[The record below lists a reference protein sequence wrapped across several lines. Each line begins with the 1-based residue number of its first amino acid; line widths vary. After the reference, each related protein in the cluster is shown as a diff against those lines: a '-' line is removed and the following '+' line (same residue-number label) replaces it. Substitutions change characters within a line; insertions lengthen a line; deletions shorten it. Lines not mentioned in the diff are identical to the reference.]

1 MRFLQEDTLAV
12 VIDIQEKLFPS
23 IDNKEKLVENSIKLL
38 SGLNVLEIPILITEQ
53 YTKGL
58 GKTIPEIKTVIEKDY
73 HPIEK
78 MDFSCC
84 GENDF
89 MTKLKNLNKKNI
101 LLLGI
106 ESHVCVLQTAL
117 DLIAEGF
124 NVIVV
129 EDCVASRKINDKKI
143 ALKRMSKE
151 GATLTTYESILLELC
166 KKSGTDKFKAISKII
181 K

>member
-12 VIDIQEKLFPS
+12 VIDIQEKLFPF

-73 HPIEK
+73 QPIEK

-89 MTKLKNLNKKNI
+89 MAKLKNLNKKNV

-124 NVIVV
+124 NVVV
-129 EDCVASRKINDKKI
+129 VQDCVASRKINDKKI
-143 ALKRMSKE
+143 ALKRMEKE

>member
-1 MRFLQEDTLAV
+1 MRFLQEDTLTV
-12 VIDIQEKLFPS
+12 VIDIQEKLFPF
-23 IDNKEKLVENSIKLL
+23 IDNKEKLIENSVKLL

-58 GKTIPEIKTVIEKDY
+58 GKTMPEIKTVIEGSY
-73 HPIEK
+73 NPIEK
-78 MDFSCC
+78 IDFSCC
-84 GENDF
+84 GENNF

-106 ESHVCVLQTAL
+106 ESHVCVLQTTI

-143 ALKRMSKE
+143 ALKRMEKE

>member
-12 VIDIQEKLFPS
+12 VIDIQEKLFPF
-23 IDNKEKLVENSIKLL
+23 IDNKEKLVENSVKLL
-38 SGLNVLEIPILITEQ
+38 SGLNVLEIPILVTEQ

-58 GKTIPEIKTVIEKDY
+58 GSTIPEIKTVIEGSYK
-73 HPIEK
+73 PVEK
-78 MDFSCC
+78 MSFSCC
-84 GENDF
+84 GENNF
-89 MTKLKNLNKKNI
+89 MIKLKQLNKKNI

-106 ESHVCVLQTAL
+106 ESHVCVLQTTI
-117 DLIAEGF
+117 DLIAESF

-143 ALKRMSKE
+143 ALKRMEKE

>member
-1 MRFLQEDTLAV
+1 MRFLQEDTLTV
-12 VIDIQEKLFPS
+12 VIDIQEKLFPF
-23 IDNKEKLVENSIKLL
+23 IDNKEKLIENSVKLL

-58 GKTIPEIKTVIEKDY
+58 GKTIPEIKTVIEGSY
-73 HPIEK
+73 NPIEK
-78 MDFSCC
+78 IDFSCC
-84 GENDF
+84 GENNF

-106 ESHVCVLQTAL
+106 ESHVCVLQTTI

-143 ALKRMSKE
+143 ALKRMEKE